1 MKLFLDFLP
10 IVLFFAVF
18 KIAEGRPDE
27 AAAFASQHFGALVA
41 GGSVAAAQAPVLLAT
56 LVVIAATAAQVLVLL
71 LMRRKIDKMLW
82 IGLGLVVVFGGATV
96 WFQNETFI
104 KWKPSVLYWVMGLAF
119 WLSHAIWRKN
129 LLQTLMGGQM
139 QLPPAIWRKLNLMWI
154 AFFAFMGL
162 TNLWVAYSFSTDTW
176 VNFKLFGSLG
186 LMLSFTIAQG
196 VYLGRHIQ
204 PEADAEGK
212 PR

>member
-1 MKLFLDFLP
+1 MKLLLDFLP

-27 AAAFASQHFGALVA
+27 AAAFATEHFGSLVS
-41 GGSVAAAQAPVLLAT
+41 GGTVAAAQAPVLLAT
-56 LVVIAATAAQVLVLL
+56 LVVMLATLVQILVLL
-71 LMRRKIDKMLW
+71 LMRRKVDKMLW
-82 IGLGLVVVFGGATV
+82 ISLGLVTVLGGATV

-104 KWKPSVLYWVMGLAF
+104 KWKPSVLYWVMGLVF

-129 LLQTLMGGQM
+129 LLQSVMGEQM
-139 QLPPAIWRKLNLMWI
+139 QLPPQVWRKLNLMWI

-162 TNLWVAYSFSTDTW
+162 VNLYVAYSFTTDVW

-186 LMLSFTIAQG
+186 LMIAFTVAQA
-196 VYLGRHIQ
+196 VYLGKHMKQ
-204 PEADAEGK
+204 AETPEQS
-212 PR
+212 